1 MSNVGIICR
10 DERKM
15 TFLNCQCLLEPSLKF
30 GPLTLAMAG
39 ISVVKCTERS
49 KMPLLWVGW
58 RLKDHSSG
66 LLLSSTPQVSS
77 SDCMTTPNFPISGL
91 FKPS

>member
-49 KMPLLWVGW
+49 
-58 RLKDHSSG
+58 
-66 LLLSSTPQVSS
+66 
-77 SDCMTTPNFPISGL
+77 
-91 FKPS
+91 

>member
-15 TFLNCQCLLEPSLKF
+15 TFLNCQCLHEPSLKF
-30 GPLTLAMAG
+30 SPLTLAMAG

-49 KMPLLWVGW
+49 
-58 RLKDHSSG
+58 
-66 LLLSSTPQVSS
+66 
-77 SDCMTTPNFPISGL
+77 
-91 FKPS
+91 